1 MDMYFNKTELKAY
14 KLLQKTG
21 IRGRILLQTL
31 IVPSSAQKY
40 FRRLEN
46 PQYFI
51 LYTRSWH
58 RNHLEPDSKPVRIS
72 SPYVRFIFFMLP
84 SNLRQYI
91 STLNI
96 QASCD
101 VELGPPLSTDVS
113 KGLTSLSSSWISSP
127 WRRRHHGSPI
137 LRVTIHHLTQCT
149 CSREAS
155 IFTDNAV
162 ITSKFATLKPRSP
175 PPPPHLK
182 GT

>member
-1 MDMYFNKTELKAY
+1 MWHFFRQCRRMDMYFNKTKLKAY
-14 KLLQKTG
+14 RLLQKTG

-58 RNHLEPDSKPVRIS
+58 RIHLEPNSKTVRIS
-72 SPYVRFIFFMLP
+72 SPYERFIFMLP

-91 STLNI
+91 STFNI

-113 KGLTSLSSSWISSP
+113 KGLTTFIFFLDWFSLKKKASWFSDSSGHYS
-127 WRRRHHGSPI
+127 
-137 LRVTIHHLTQCT
+137 L
-149 CSREAS
+149 
-155 IFTDNAV
+155 F
-162 ITSKFATLKPRSP
+162 IT
-175 PPPPHLK
+175 
-182 GT
+182 